1 MRLLALRC
9 RMKRRIGLWAIV
21 SFLVAGSWA
30 LYALAAKLP
39 SLTSGDPILYLVRL
53 TCPIAIFSSYPI
65 RLYWVLLANTVT
77 YALVALLFE
86 TLRQKLR
93 QAR

>member
-1 MRLLALRC
+1 
-9 RMKRRIGLWAIV
+9 MKRRIGLWAIV
-21 SFLVAGSWA
+21 GFLVAGGWA
-30 LYALAAKLP
+30 LYALAAEP
-39 SLTSGDPILYLVRL
+39 PALTSGDPILYLVRL

-65 RLYWVLLANTVT
+65 KLYWVLLANAAT

-93 QAR
+93 PAR